1 MSLAIQAKTDQAIR
15 DLTPEQLAQYAVHE
29 KWGDLKALYE
39 GKITEQEAEDHA
51 DVFIRKF
58 IRPLPPGDKNQYH
71 DTYDRLNRDEETRT
85 AFSVAFGLASDQV
98 LFTQTLLTAMDR
110 LMDVAY
116 KVREGRAVEP
126 EDLEWTI
133 SFTEKVIP
141 PTLMIL
147 EKRKAEL
154 KEYLEFMAG
163 IVTFPPDQ
171 ELVKTPQGVRD
182 YMTKTQAG
190 EEYHTDITDPFHM
203 PLIHLAEHL
212 GIETEGRPY
221 GDICH
226 QVKTV
231 LDSLETWDDWE
242 EIDTDVSKMV
252 DGLEGGDSPIF
263 NELERL
269 T

>member
-71 DTYDRLNRDEETRT
+71 DTYDRLNRTEETRT
-85 AFSVAFGLASDQV
+85 SFSVATSLVTDHIAVSQV
-98 LFTQTLLTAMDR
+98 LLTAVDW
-110 LMDVAY
+110 LLEVAH
-116 KVREGRAVEP
+116 KTRDGKTPRP
-126 EDLEWTI
+126 EDLDRAI
-133 SFTEKVIP
+133 SFTEKAIP
-141 PTLMIL
+141 PALLIL
-147 EKRKAEL
+147 DRRKAEL
-154 KEYLEFMAG
+154 NQYLEFMADL
-163 IVTFPPDQ
+163 VTFPYEE
-171 ELVKTPQGVRD
+171 ELVRTPQEVRD
-182 YMTKTQAG
+182 YIETKQAG
-190 EEYHTDITDPFHM
+190 EEYHTDLTDPFHM
-203 PLIHLAEHL
+203 PQIHLANHL

-221 GDICH
+221 PDICH

>member
-1 MSLAIQAKTDQAIR
+1 MSLAIQTKTDQVIR
-15 DLTPEQLAQYAVHE
+15 GLSPEQLAEYAFHE
-29 KWGDLKALYE
+29 KWTDLKALWE
-39 GKITEQEAEDHA
+39 KRITEQDADDHA
-51 DVFIRKF
+51 KTFSTKF
-58 IRPLPPGDKNQYH
+58 LNPMPPRDYQQFER
-71 DTYDRLNRDEETRT
+71 TYDKLNRDEETRT

-171 ELVKTPQGVRD
+171 ELVKTPQEVRD

-190 EEYHTDITDPFHM
+190 EEYQDDLIAPFDM
-203 PLIHLAEHL
+203 PHVTMAKRL
-212 GIETEGRPY
+212 GVETEGRTY
-221 GDICH
+221 GEVCKQLQDCFH
-226 QVKTV
+226 N
-231 LDSLETWDDWE
+231 LDTWE
-242 EIDTDVSKMV
+242 EVP
-252 DGLEGGDSPIF
+252 EGVTQD
-263 NELERL
+263 
-269 T
+269 

>member
-85 AFSVAFGLASDQV
+85 AFSIAVGLITDQV

-116 KVREGRAVEP
+116 NVREGKTPWP
-126 EDLEWTI
+126 EDLEW
-133 SFTEKVIP
+133 SLSLSEAVIP
-141 PTLMIL
+141 PTLLIL
-147 EKRKAEL
+147 ERRKAEL
-154 KEYLEFMAG
+154 QEYMKHMSG

-171 ELVKTPQGVRD
+171 ELVKTPQEVRE
-182 YMTKTQAG
+182 YMETTKAG

-221 GDICH
+221 GDIWKQIDDGRTH
-226 QVKTV
+226 
-231 LDSLETWDDWE
+231 WDEDQ
-242 EIDTDVSKMV
+242 
-252 DGLEGGDSPIF
+252 DGEDEDMDPGFS
-263 NELERL
+263 
-269 T
+269 

>member
-171 ELVKTPQGVRD
+171 ELVKTPQEVRD

-190 EEYHTDITDPFHM
+190 EEYQDDLIAPFDM
-203 PLIHLAEHL
+203 PHVTMAKRL
-212 GIETEGRPY
+212 GVETEGRTY
-221 GDICH
+221 GEVCKQLQDCFH
-226 QVKTV
+226 N
-231 LDSLETWDDWE
+231 LDTWE
-242 EIDTDVSKMV
+242 EVP
-252 DGLEGGDSPIF
+252 EGVTQD
-263 NELERL
+263 
-269 T
+269 